1 VNDPQRTTYHW
12 FTIVELTHLRY
23 FFNVATTGSF
33 AAGARLSHVTP
44 PAMSKAI
51 RKLEDELGA
60 PLFERTTRKVALT
73 GDGEVLLDR
82 CRQVL
87 ASVDGIPRELGEAR
101 GAVSG
106 ELRIAAMEVFSLELL
121 PAAIARLV
129 RAHPGVLPLIYE
141 MTPDAM
147 ERHLA
152 DGSIDIAFTIGAG
165 GAAGVTYETLGASRG
180 VVVCGRG
187 HPLYRGG
194 RVTRGDLDRH
204 PFVVPRF
211 FQRPHLP
218 SLDQFPEALA
228 PRRVGATIELLQ
240 MGVAL
245 AISGAYLG
253 CFPEISVRRSLRDG
267 SLRALRGLPRGA
279 PFELRVL
286 SRAGVRLR
294 PAATALVAEVR
305 SVMPPPRQAGARHA
319 RSTTR

>member
-1 VNDPQRTTYHW
+1 
-12 FTIVELTHLRY
+12 VELTHLRY

-33 AAGARLSHVTP
+33 VAGARLSHVTP

-87 ASVDGIPRELGEAR
+87 ATVDAIPRELSDAR
-101 GAVSG
+101 GEVGG
-106 ELRIAAMEVFSLELL
+106 ELRIGAMEVFSLELL
-121 PAAIARLV
+121 PAALGRLV
-129 RAHPGVLPLIYE
+129 REHPRLVPLTYE
-141 MTPDAM
+141 MTPDMM

-152 DGSIDIAFTIGAG
+152 EGSLDVGFTIGAG
-165 GAAGVTYETLGASRG
+165 GAPGVAYETLGTSRG
-180 VVVCGRG
+180 IVVCGRS
-187 HPLYRGG
+187 HPLHREG
-194 RVTRGDLDRH
+194 RVTRADLERH
-204 PFVVPRF
+204 PFVVPSF

-218 SLDQFPEALA
+218 SLDQFPDALA

-245 AISGAYLG
+245 AMTGAYLG
-253 CFPEISVRRSLRDG
+253 CFPEITVRRALRDG

-279 PFELRVL
+279 PFQLRAL
-286 SRAGVRLR
+286 SRAGVRPR
-294 PAATALVAEVR
+294 AAVSALIAEVR
-305 SVMPPPRQAGARHA
+305 RVLPAPRVGARGRTA
-319 RSTTR
+319 KP